1 MSGIINAKKSSFVV
15 FGSGF
20 DLVRDNSG
28 KGNLDKIKTLKIVD
42 PNGVYLG
49 DISFEPPVATA
60 NPFGMNTLPISGL
73 PNYEALKNSIIANGQ
88 NTILDYPKDVLY
100 LVDVTW
106 IQRNFYFWQK
116 MHGDVINKYLVIGD
130 NLVKDTRLYLGE
142 IGDSSYIKVKE
153 VYERVQNLSKD
164 PLLEYYTKN
173 DVLVYTCEATAVR
186 RAGSENLIGECWYLP
201 WLACYDPLG
210 TYAMSGLV
218 IGYNDYAQSYNGN
231 VVHGNSGFL
240 PTSTSKADAF
250 WRNEEWHQ

>member
-1 MSGIINAKKSSFVV
+1 MSLTIENEKFTI
-15 FGSGF
+15 FGSGYEQTRN
-20 DLVRDNSG
+20 DSG
-28 KGNLDKIKTLKIVD
+28 DGSVDISQTLKIVD

-49 DISFEPPVATA
+49 DITFEPPVANV

-73 PNYEALKNSIIANGQ
+73 PNYGALKNSIIANGQ

-130 NLVKDTRLYLGE
+130 NLVKDTRLYLGD

-201 WLACYDPLG
+201 WLACYDPFG

-218 IGYNDYAQSYNGN
+218 IGYNDYGQSYNGN
-231 VVHGNSGFL
+231 VVHGNSGFQ
-240 PTSTSKADAF
+240 PTSVAKAQAF
-250 WRNEEWHQ
+250 WRNEEYI